1 VIPAIVVAGV
11 LLVLIVL
18 MSLLGWDYQLK
29 RIYHFQ
35 KRRFRGRKIQSILPE
50 LLGETETPK
59 LKVPLSEVRDLVITL
74 QLGTSMQA
82 TLTGSLERAAEQ
94 FRGRGDLGER
104 LNRHVEAKL
113 HSVGPQA
120 VLEGLVHDFD
130 CPQLEEVLERIR
142 MAEDGGISYTQV
154 LAVSVSTIEEDIRAV
169 VDQEIQKAP
178 TRLTLPM
185 IAGVFFPALILGLLP
200 LVAVGL
206 GQMRLP

>member
-1 VIPAIVVAGV
+1 MIPAIVITGV
-11 LLVLIVL
+11 LLFLIL
-18 MSLLGWDYQLK
+18 LTPLLGWDYQLK

-35 KRRFRGRKIQSILPE
+35 KRRLKGQRIQSILPS
-50 LLGETETPK
+50 LLGESGTPK
-59 LKVPLSEVRDLVITL
+59 RKVPLSEVRDLIITL

-94 FRGRGDLGER
+94 FRDRGELGER

-120 VLEGLVHDFD
+120 VFEGLVQDFD
-130 CPQLEEVLERIR
+130 CPQLQEVLERIR

-154 LAVSVSTIEEDIRAV
+154 LAVSVSTIEEDIRGL

-185 IAGVFFPALILGLLP
+185 IAGVFFPMLLLGLLP
-200 LVAVGL
+200 LVAVGMS
-206 GQMRLP
+206 QMRLP